1 MVQWLRM
8 VATKLDD
15 LSSISVP
22 HRRRRELA
30 FFVDA
35 SSYTVQYH
43 IYSTHTHTHKCM
55 DAGSHTVQYHIY
67 RTHTHIY
74 IQMHIKN
81 EVKVLEVNSDG

>member
-43 IYSTHTHTHKCM
+43 IYSTHTHTHTNAWM
-55 DAGSHTVQYHIY
+55 LVHIQYSTTYIEH
-67 RTHTHIY
+67 THTYIY
-74 IQMHIKN
+74 KCI
-81 EVKVLEVNSDG
+81 

>member
-1 MVQWLRM
+1 MPVL
-8 VATKLDD
+8 
-15 LSSISVP
+15 I
-22 HRRRRELA
+22 
-30 FFVDA
+30 
-35 SSYTVQYH
+35 QYNTTYIVH
-43 IYSTHTHTHKCM
+43 THTHTCM

>member
-35 SSYTVQYH
+35 SSHTVQYH
-43 IYSTHTHTHKCM
+43 IYSTHTHTHAWM
-55 DAGSHTVQYHIY
+55 LVHIQYSTTYIEH
-67 RTHTHIY
+67 THTYIY
-74 IQMHIKN
+74 KCI
-81 EVKVLEVNSDG
+81 